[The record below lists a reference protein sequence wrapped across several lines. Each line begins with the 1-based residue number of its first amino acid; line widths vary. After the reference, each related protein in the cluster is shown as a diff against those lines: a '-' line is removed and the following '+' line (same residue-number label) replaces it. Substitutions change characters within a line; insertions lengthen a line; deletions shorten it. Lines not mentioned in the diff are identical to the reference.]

1 MKVPNKLAINLT
13 VINPFFNDIDK
24 LPFQLVQS
32 KVVKLLLDLF
42 EDSVP
47 FFGQVINDRVKDF
60 LNVLFNR
67 LKRVRI
73 GQNSFFEIADAQLET
88 QFMWGATV
96 AVLIF
101 AKKGFLSAVLT
112 EASDRSLV
120 AFGAFGEVD

>member
-13 VINPFFNDIDK
+13 VINSFFEDINK
-24 LPFQLVQS
+24 LSFQLVQS
-32 KVVKLLLDLF
+32 KVVKLLFNLF
-42 EDSVP
+42 KDSVP
-47 FFGQVINDRVKDF
+47 FCRQVIKDRVKDF
-60 LNVLFNR
+60 FNVLFNR

-73 GQNSFFEIADAQLET
+73 GQNSFFEIAYAQLET

-101 AKKGFLSAVLT
+101 AKESFVSAVLT
-112 EASDRSLV
+112 ETSDGSLV